1 MSSVTNFHFQP
12 TADTFGRGLAM
23 IWLLLPVHAN
33 LVCIC
38 MKLTTLLKL
47 SYYDFQIEIGLPY
60 SLGFV
65 VNIFPGKRCPNFVAF
80 GQDELKLYSE

>member
-12 TADTFGRGLAM
+12 ITDTFCLGLAM
-23 IWLLLPVHAN
+23 FWILLAMHAN
-33 LVCIC
+33 FVCIC
-38 MKLTTLLKL
+38 MKLITRLKL
-47 SYYDFQIEIGLPY
+47 SLGLPNRDRA